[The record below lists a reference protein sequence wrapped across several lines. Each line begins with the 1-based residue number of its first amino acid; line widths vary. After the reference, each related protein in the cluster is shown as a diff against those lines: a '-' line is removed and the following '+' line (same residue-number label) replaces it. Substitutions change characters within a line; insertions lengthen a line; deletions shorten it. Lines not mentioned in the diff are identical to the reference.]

1 MDTKACWGL
10 QALRRIRVELESLIQ
25 EEGNQTM

>member
-10 QALRRIRVELESLIQ
+10 QAFRRIRAELESLIQ
-25 EEGNQTM
+25 EKDNQTT